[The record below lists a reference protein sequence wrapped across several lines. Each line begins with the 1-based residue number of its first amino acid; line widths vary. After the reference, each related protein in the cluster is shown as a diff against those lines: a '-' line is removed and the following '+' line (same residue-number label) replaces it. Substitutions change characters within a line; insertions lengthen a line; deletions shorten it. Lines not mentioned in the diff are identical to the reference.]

1 MKIRIRISRRVSS
14 RQARSSLVG
23 PSGVA
28 TQKECVN
35 RTRMTR
41 IRRIIADEAKKISVN
56 QLYPRHPRSI
66 NPYADMKT
74 ALPQPRFEDA
84 AFEVCHWSLQE
95 IGSVNPQ

>member
-23 PSGVA
+23 TSGVA

-41 IRRIIADEAKKISVN
+41 IRRIIADEAKKDQRQS
-56 QLYPRHPRSI
+56 
-66 NPYADMKT
+66 
-74 ALPQPRFEDA
+74 ALSA
-84 AFEVCHWSLQE
+84 SSAFY
-95 IGSVNPQ
+95 